1 MLKVYFSPLAEK
13 KLSLLLDFVER
24 EWSKKERNELLEK
37 ILSSFQR
44 VATYPESSPKSQS
57 FTSLHKCVL
66 SKHTS
71 YFYRFN
77 SDELEIITVFDN
89 RQNPEKIEVEIA
101 KFFKLRSR

>member
-1 MLKVYFSPLAEK
+1 MLKVYLSPLAEK
-13 KLSLLLDFVER
+13 KLSLLLDFVEL
-24 EWSKKERNELLEK
+24 EWSIKERNELLDK

-44 VATYPESSPKSQS
+44 VAAYPESSPKSQS

-66 SKHTS
+66 SKNTS

-89 RQNPEKIEVEIA
+89 RQNPEKIEAEIT
-101 KFFKLRSR
+101 KYFKSGSR